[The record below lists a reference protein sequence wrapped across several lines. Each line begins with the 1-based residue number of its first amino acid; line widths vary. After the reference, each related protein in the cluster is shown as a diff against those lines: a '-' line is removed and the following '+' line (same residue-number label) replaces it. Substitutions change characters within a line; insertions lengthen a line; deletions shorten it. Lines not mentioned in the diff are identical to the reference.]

1 MPHRAPNTCRRA
13 AVAEP
18 SSWTVGTVL
27 DRPAE
32 PIGQVARTV
41 RVGATKFAICIA
53 VVIGQS
59 EAQAKDC
66 APASPE
72 CHLQNGR
79 ELMKSDP
86 RRAADE
92 LLASYRLDE
101 RTDTLELYASAL
113 EADKQYAAALETWK
127 RVIVFRDSE
136 ITAAKELAAKPSVRK
151 RAKARADL
159 ARAQKQSEQAAEA
172 IIKLWPKVGKV
183 KIKLAPG
190 ERIAVWR
197 GGLEVD
203 ATRDVLVNAGR
214 DELVFKR
221 ADGSESRVV
230 IEVAGGGTAKVD
242 APRVT
247 LAKPAPKQAE
257 PLKPAPVKDAPE
269 EEAPADAE
277 PQLAALRFE
286 DKPRSQRMSRIG
298 LGLVAGG
305 VVAGALA
312 GTFGYLSARDYDRA
326 KEIGCGGGEC
336 PVGPAADLA
345 ERSNDRARFAQISAI
360 GGGALIATGVTLWIV
375 GRRGAPRR
383 SEDVTLR
390 VGPSS
395 AAIGWGF

>member
-1 MPHRAPNTCRRA
+1 M
-13 AVAEP
+13 
-18 SSWTVGTVL
+18 L
-27 DRPAE
+27 L
-32 PIGQVARTV
+32 AR
-41 RVGATKFAICIA
+41 
-53 VVIGQS
+53 S

-66 APASPE
+66 PPASPE
-72 CHLQNGR
+72 CHLANAK
-79 ELMKSDP
+79 ELLKSDP
-86 RRAADE
+86 KRAAEE
-92 LLASYRLDE
+92 LLTSYRLDE
-101 RTDTLELYASAL
+101 RTDTLQLYATAL

-151 RAKARADL
+151 RSKARADM
-159 ARAQKQSEQAAEA
+159 ARAQKQSEEAAAA

-190 ERIAVWR
+190 ERVAVWR

-203 ATRDVLVNAGR
+203 LTRDVLVNAGR

-221 ADGSESRVV
+221 ADGSEERIVV
-230 IEVAGGGTAKVD
+230 EVAAGASTKIDVPRAGTLAKKPAKKP
-242 APRVT
+242 APKINK
-247 LAKPAPKQAE
+247 AKPAPEVLA
-257 PLKPAPVKDAPE
+257 KPEA
-269 EEAPADAE
+269 EEAEEAE
-277 PQLAALRFE
+277 PQLTAMRFE
-286 DKPRSQRMSRIG
+286 EQPRSQRMSRIG
-298 LGLVAGG
+298 LGMIAGG

-312 GTFGYLSARDYDRA
+312 GTLGYLSARDFDRA

-375 GRRGAPRR
+375 GRGKTRR
-383 SEDVTLR
+383 AATDVTLR

>member
-1 MPHRAPNTCRRA
+1 MND
-13 AVAEP
+13 
-18 SSWTVGTVL
+18 L

-32 PIGQVARTV
+32 PIGQVVRTV

-72 CHLQNGR
+72 CHLQNAR
-79 ELMKSDP
+79 ELLKSDP
-86 RRAADE
+86 KRAAE
-92 LLASYRLDE
+92 ESLTSYRLDE
-101 RTDTLELYASAL
+101 RTDTLEVYATAL

-136 ITAAKELAAKPSVRK
+136 ITSAKELGAKPSVRK

-183 KIKLAPG
+183 KIKIAPG
-190 ERIAVWR
+190 DKIAVWR

-214 DELVFKR
+214 DELTFKR
-221 ADGSESRVV
+221 SDGSEERVV
-230 IEVAGGGTAKVD
+230 IEVAAGGSTKID
-242 APRVT
+242 APRVA
-247 LAKPAPKQAE
+247 LAKRAPKKIEQERLRPEVKAAKPAPRAPTKEAE
-257 PLKPAPVKDAPE
+257 PLT
-269 EEAPADAE
+269 
-277 PQLAALRFE
+277 ALRE
-286 DKPRSQRMSRIG
+286 QPTEEPRSPRMSRVG

-312 GTFGYLSARDYDRA
+312 GTFGYLSAREYDRA

-360 GGGALIATGVTLWIV
+360 GAGALIGTGVTLWIV
-375 GRRGAPRR
+375 GRGKTRR
-383 SEDVTLR
+383 AATDVTLR